1 MRKLAVVASIAGIL
15 FAYAPSLR
23 TMAQLWVTDED
34 LAHGVLVPPVIL
46 WILYRERNRLRA
58 LPVEPNRWGW
68 LLLLAGAALQMAS
81 VRGGGIFLGS
91 VAFVVSMEV
100 EVATKESRNLN
111 LKVIGAH
118 QARRIRPTSTY
129 GPSRKSARF
138 FVLRNRTSAAGRAA
152 SSPSAR
158 TT

>member
-81 VRGGGIFLGS
+81 VRGGGIFLG
-91 VAFVVSMEV
+91 
-100 EVATKESRNLN
+100 
-111 LKVIGAH
+111 
-118 QARRIRPTSTY
+118 
-129 GPSRKSARF
+129 
-138 FVLRNRTSAAGRAA
+138 
-152 SSPSAR
+152 
-158 TT
+158 